1 MVLIVAVFWWNWFL
15 LPVVLYFRFGPYRFS
30 RMKVITKT
38 TLIFCE
44 SYGSIQRLKF
54 CWACRSMDCCMA
66 AFWFL
71 KRGLFLLCA
80 FPRSLSLRW
89 SEDCGINDG
98 THRDQSGLNVSEP
111 FPDLLAVFSSHCFLF
126 LVIHQWTPLFEIG
139 WLVFVMCEVVV
150 VGRSMATQST
160 PPAFPLWV
168 LYGFQPWAIGHQDSR
183 HLIHWMVW
191 LNPFTHLSKHQF
203 GLEIT
208 HGCHHPEHLAMDF
221 SSRYPVFFHG
231 TPFLFPQLGQLFLVL
246 EEVIKAHWFDAMCM
260 AFAAY
265 IHHCWVQSE
274 CHHPSG
280 GFFIPFLNPFSACR
294 FESI

>member
-1 MVLIVAVFWWNWFL
+1 MVLIVAVFWWNWFS

-54 CWACRSMDCCMA
+54 CWACRSMDCCME

-80 FPRSLSLRW
+80 LPRSLSLRW

-168 LYGFQPWAIGHQDSR
+168 LYGFQPWAIGH
-183 HLIHWMVW
+183 
-191 LNPFTHLSKHQF
+191 
-203 GLEIT
+203 
-208 HGCHHPEHLAMDF
+208 
-221 SSRYPVFFHG
+221 
-231 TPFLFPQLGQLFLVL
+231 
-246 EEVIKAHWFDAMCM
+246 
-260 AFAAY
+260 
-265 IHHCWVQSE
+265 
-274 CHHPSG
+274 
-280 GFFIPFLNPFSACR
+280 
-294 FESI
+294 

>member
-1 MVLIVAVFWWNWFL
+1 MNISPCVVIAVNREPRHQWRHPLARPRWL
-15 LPVVLYFRFGPYRFS
+15 LVFFG
-30 RMKVITKT
+30 
-38 TLIFCE
+38 LH
-44 SYGSIQRLKF
+44 QR
-54 CWACRSMDCCMA
+54 RVS
-66 AFWFL
+66 
-71 KRGLFLLCA
+71 
-80 FPRSLSLRW
+80 SW
-89 SEDCGINDG
+89 SERIERLWTVSWSSRCFQ
-98 THRDQSGLNVSEP
+98 QS
-111 FPDLLAVFSSHCFLF
+111 LLLS
-126 LVIHQWTPLFEIG
+126 LVIHKRTTLFVIG
-139 WLVFVMCEVVV
+139 CLVDVVCEVVV